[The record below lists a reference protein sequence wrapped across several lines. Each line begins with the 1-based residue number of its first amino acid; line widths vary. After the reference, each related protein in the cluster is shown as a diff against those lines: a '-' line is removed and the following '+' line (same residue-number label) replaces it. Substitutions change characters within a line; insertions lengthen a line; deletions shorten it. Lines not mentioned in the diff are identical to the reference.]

1 MTKNVKPKGG
11 NLVKLKSK
19 LLALAATAVMAVAG
33 PAAAQDW
40 APDGP
45 LTIQIGFG
53 AGGST
58 DTMGRVIAQVMKE
71 NTGWNI
77 VVENKPGGGGVAM
90 FTGLSQMP
98 PRGNVVGMGVSIPV
112 LVELVNRGDQ
122 LPFDVDSFDYL
133 GTMAKAELAL
143 VASKDAPFDDLEG
156 MVAFAKDQGTL
167 PIATMAPPQVLMMNQ
182 TTSATGAEFNL
193 VTADGGAEVM
203 KLILG
208 GQVLAGFGSGEHF
221 PYLESGD
228 MKVIAGANQS
238 RLSYAPDVKTFT
250 ESGVAA
256 YVDPIFFFAMTG
268 GTDPAA
274 VEAIAAAIEGAMDAP
289 EVAEIVKNAVQGSP
303 INMGT
308 DGTYQMM
315 VDGLANAKVLFAK

>member
-1 MTKNVKPKGG
+1 MTIKTKI
-11 NLVKLKSK
+11 
-19 LLALAATAVMAVAG
+19 LALS
-33 PAAAQDW
+33 AAALMAISAPVAAEDW

-58 DTMGRVIAQVMKE
+58 DTMGRVLGQVMKE

-98 PRGNVVGMGVSIPV
+98 ANNNIIGMGVSIPV
-112 LVELVNRGDQ
+112 LVQLVQRGDQ
-122 LPFDVDSFDYL
+122 LPFDQDSFDYL
-133 GTMAKAELAL
+133 GTIAKAELAL

-156 MVAFAKDQGTL
+156 MVAHAKAEGSL
-167 PIATMAPPQVLMMNQ
+167 AVATMAPPQVLMMKA
-182 TTSATGAEFNL
+182 TTKTLGADFNL

-208 GQVLAGFGSGEHF
+208 GQVLAGFGSGEQF

-228 MKVIAGANQS
+228 MKIIAGANQE
-238 RLSYAPDVKTFT
+238 RLSFAPDVKTFV
-250 ESGVAA
+250 ESGVNAF
-256 YVDPIFFFAMTG
+256 VDPVFFLAMTK
-268 GTDPAA
+268 GTDPEA
-274 VEAIAAAIEGAMDAP
+274 VKAIAAAIDQAIKSDAI
-289 EVAEIVKNAVQGSP
+289 AEIVLNAVKGAP
-303 INMGT
+303 INLGPEGT
-308 DGTYQMM
+308 HKMM
-315 VDGLANAKVLFAK
+315 VDGLDAAKVLFAE

>member
-1 MTKNVKPKGG
+1 M
-11 NLVKLKSK
+11 KLKSK
-19 LLALAATAVMAVAG
+19 ILSLGAAALMAVAA
-33 PAAAQDW
+33 PAVAEDW

-45 LTIQIGFG
+45 LTIEIGFG

-58 DTMGRVIAQVMKE
+58 DTMGRVLASVMEE

-90 FTGLSQMP
+90 FTGLSQRP
-98 PRGNVVGMGVSIPV
+98 ANGTTIGMGVSIPV
-112 LVELVNRGDQ
+112 LVQLVQRGDS
-122 LPFDVDSFDYL
+122 LPFDTESFDYL
-133 GTMAKAELAL
+133 GTIAVAELAL

-156 MVAFAKDQGTL
+156 LVAYSKENSGATV
-167 PIATMAPPQVLMMNQ
+167 ATMAPPQVLMMKQ
-182 TTSATGAEFNL
+182 ATAATDATFDL

-228 MKVIAGANQS
+228 MKVIAGANQA

-256 YVDPIFFFAMTG
+256 YVDPVFFLAMRK

-274 VEAIAAAIEGAMDAP
+274 LKAIAAAMDEAIGSP
-289 EVAEIVKNAVQGSP
+289 EVAEIVANAVKGAP
-303 INMGT
+303 HNMGPE
-308 DGTYQMM
+308 GTHQMM

>member
-1 MTKNVKPKGG
+1 MKI
-11 NLVKLKSK
+11 KSK
-19 LLALAATAVMAVAG
+19 IYALAASVAMVFAA
-33 PAAAQDW
+33 PAFAEDW

-58 DTMGRVIAQVMKE
+58 DTMGRVLAQVMKE

-90 FTGLSQMP
+90 FTGLSQRP
-98 PRGNVVGMGVSIPV
+98 ANGKTIGMGVSIPV
-112 LVELVNRGDQ
+112 LVQLVQRGDQ
-122 LPFDVDSFDYL
+122 LPFNIDSFDYL
-133 GTMAKAELAL
+133 GTVAKAELAL
-143 VASKDAPFDDLEG
+143 VAGKDAPFDDLVG
-156 MVAFAKDQGTL
+156 MVAYAKEKGSL
-167 PIATMAPPQVLMMNQ
+167 PVATMAPPQVLMMKQ
-182 TTSATGAEFNL
+182 TKAATGVDFNL

-208 GQVLAGFGSGEHF
+208 GQVLAGFGSGEQY

-228 MKVIAGANQS
+228 MKVIAGANQA
-238 RLSYAPDVKTFT
+238 RLSYAPDVKTFI
-250 ESGVAA
+250 ESGVNA
-256 YVDPIFFFAMTG
+256 YVDPIFFLAMNG

-274 VEAIAAAIEGAMDAP
+274 IEAISAAIDEATKSPDF
-289 EVAEIVKNAVQGSP
+289 AEIVHNAVKGAP

-308 DGTYQMM
+308 EGAKQMM
-315 VDGLANAKVLFAK
+315 VDGLANAKILFAK

>member
-1 MTKNVKPKGG
+1 MTFRNR
-11 NLVKLKSK
+11 
-19 LLALAATAVMAVAG
+19 LLALGASALMALAT
-33 PAAAQDW
+33 PLAAADW

-58 DTMGRVIAQVMKE
+58 DTMGRVLAKVME
-71 NTGWNI
+71 DNTGWDI

-90 FTGLSQMP
+90 FTSLSQRP
-98 PRGNVVGMGVSIPV
+98 PQGKLVGMGVSLPV
-112 LVELVNRGDQ
+112 LVQLVNRGDQ
-122 LPFDVDSFDYL
+122 LPFKVDSFDYL
-133 GTMAKAELAL
+133 GTVAKAKLAL

-156 MVAFAKDQGTL
+156 MIAYAKEQGTL
-167 PIATMAPPQVLMMNQ
+167 PVATMAPPQVLVMNR
-182 TTSATGAEFNL
+182 TAAVTGAEFNL

-208 GQVLAGFGSGEHF
+208 GQVLAGFGSGEQY

-238 RLSYAPDVKTFT
+238 RLSYAPEVKTFI
-250 ESGVAA
+250 ESGINA
-256 YVDPIFFFAMTG
+256 YVDPVFFLAMTG

-274 VEAIAAAIEGAMDAP
+274 VKAIAAAIDAAVKAP
-289 EVAEIVKNAVQGSP
+289 EMAEIVQNAVKGAP
-303 INMGT
+303 LNMGME
-308 DGTYQMM
+308 GTEKMM
-315 VDGLANAKVLFAK
+315 VDGLANAKVLFGK

>member
-1 MTKNVKPKGG
+1 MTFRKR
-11 NLVKLKSK
+11 
-19 LLALAATAVMAVAG
+19 LLALGASALMALAT
-33 PAAAQDW
+33 PLAAADW

-58 DTMGRVIAQVMKE
+58 DTMGRVLAKVME
-71 NTGWNI
+71 DNTGWDI

-90 FTGLSQMP
+90 FTSLSQRP
-98 PRGNVVGMGVSIPV
+98 PQGKLVGMGVSLPV
-112 LVELVNRGDQ
+112 LVQLVNRGDQ
-122 LPFDVDSFDYL
+122 LPFKVDSFDYL
-133 GTMAKAELAL
+133 GTVAKAKLAL

-156 MVAFAKDQGTL
+156 MIAYAKEQGTL
-167 PIATMAPPQVLMMNQ
+167 PVATMAPPQVLVMNR
-182 TTSATGAEFNL
+182 TAAVTGAEFNL

-208 GQVLAGFGSGEHF
+208 GQVLAGFGSGEQY

-238 RLSYAPDVKTFT
+238 RLSYAPEVKTFI
-250 ESGVAA
+250 ESGINA
-256 YVDPIFFFAMTG
+256 YVDPVFFLAMTG

-274 VEAIAAAIEGAMDAP
+274 VKAIAAAIDAAVKAP
-289 EVAEIVKNAVQGSP
+289 EMAEIVQNAVKGAP
-303 INMGT
+303 LNMGME
-308 DGTYQMM
+308 GTEKMM
-315 VDGLANAKVLFAK
+315 VDGLANAKVLFGK

>member
-1 MTKNVKPKGG
+1 M
-11 NLVKLKSK
+11 KLKSK
-19 LLALAATAVMAVAG
+19 ILSFGAAALMALAS
-33 PAAAQDW
+33 PALAEDW

-45 LTIQIGFG
+45 LTLEIGFG

-58 DTMGRVIAQVMKE
+58 DTLGRVLASVMEK

-77 VVENKPGGGGVAM
+77 VVENREGGGGVAM
-90 FTGLSQMP
+90 FTGLSQRP
-98 PRGNVVGMGVSIPV
+98 ADGTVIGMGVSIPV
-112 LVELVNRGDQ
+112 LVQLVQRGDQ
-122 LPFDVDSFDYL
+122 LPFDIESFDYL
-133 GTMAKAELAL
+133 GTVAVAELAL

-156 MVAFAKDQGTL
+156 LVAYSKENSGVAV
-167 PIATMAPPQVLMMNQ
+167 ATMAPPQVLMMKQ
-182 TTSATGAEFNL
+182 TTAATDATFDL

-228 MKVIAGANQS
+228 MKVIASANQA

-256 YVDPIFFFAMTG
+256 YVDPVFFLAMPK

-274 VEAIAAAIEGAMDAP
+274 LEAIAAAMDEAIGSP
-289 EVAEIVKNAVQGSP
+289 EVFLNRGPSTSAGFHPSP
-303 INMGT
+303 
-308 DGTYQMM
+308 
-315 VDGLANAKVLFAK
+315 

>member
-1 MTKNVKPKGG
+1 MKI
-11 NLVKLKSK
+11 KSK
-19 LLALAATAVMAVAG
+19 LLALGASILMAMSAPAVAD
-33 PAAAQDW
+33 DW
-40 APDGP
+40 KPDGP

-58 DTMGRVIAQVMKE
+58 DTMGRVLANIMKE

-90 FTGLSQMP
+90 FTGISQRP
-98 PRGNVVGMGVSIPV
+98 PRGNLVGMGVSIPV
-112 LVELVNRGDQ
+112 LVQLVNRGDQ
-122 LPFDVDSFDYL
+122 LPFDIDSFDYL
-133 GTMAKAELAL
+133 GTVAKAELAL
-143 VASKDAPFDDLEG
+143 VASKDAPFDDLTG
-156 MVAFAKDQGTL
+156 LVAYAKEQGTL
-167 PIATMAPPQVLMMNQ
+167 PVATMAPPQVLIMNQ
-182 TTSATGAEFNL
+182 TQTTTGAAFNL

-238 RLSYAPDVKTFT
+238 RLSYAPEVKTFI
-250 ESGVAA
+250 ESGVNA
-256 YVDPIFFFAMTG
+256 YVDPVFFLAMTG
-268 GTDPAA
+268 GTDPEA
-274 VEAIAAAIEGAMDAP
+274 VKAIATAIDEATKAP
-289 EVAEIVKNAVQGSP
+289 EFAEIVQNAVKGKP

-308 DGTYQMM
+308 DGTKKMM
-315 VDGLANAKVLFAK
+315 VDGLANAKILFAK

>member
-1 MTKNVKPKGG
+1 MKI
-11 NLVKLKSK
+11 KSK
-19 LLALAATAVMAVAG
+19 LLALGASVLMAMSAPAVAD
-33 PAAAQDW
+33 DW
-40 APDGP
+40 KPDGP

-58 DTMGRVIAQVMKE
+58 DTMGRVLANIMKE

-90 FTGLSQMP
+90 FTGISQRP
-98 PRGNVVGMGVSIPV
+98 PRGNLVGMGVSIPV
-112 LVELVNRGDQ
+112 LVQLVNRGDQ
-122 LPFDVDSFDYL
+122 LPFDIDSFDYL
-133 GTMAKAELAL
+133 GTVAKAELAL
-143 VASKDAPFDDLEG
+143 VASKDAPFDDLTG
-156 MVAFAKDQGTL
+156 LVAYAKEQGTL
-167 PIATMAPPQVLMMNQ
+167 PVATMAPPQVLIMNQ
-182 TTSATGAEFNL
+182 TQTTTGAAFNL

-238 RLSYAPDVKTFT
+238 RLSYAPEVKTFI
-250 ESGVAA
+250 ESGVNA
-256 YVDPIFFFAMTG
+256 YVDPVFFLAMTG
-268 GTDPAA
+268 GTDPEA
-274 VEAIAAAIEGAMDAP
+274 VKAIATAIDEATKAP
-289 EVAEIVKNAVQGSP
+289 EFAEIVQNAVKGKP

-308 DGTYQMM
+308 DGTKKMM
-315 VDGLANAKVLFAK
+315 VDGLANAKILFAK

>member
-1 MTKNVKPKGG
+1 MKLTTK
-11 NLVKLKSK
+11 LM
-19 LLALAATAVMAVAG
+19 ALATSAVMALAP
-33 PAAAQDW
+33 PAFAEDW

-58 DTMGRVIAQVMKE
+58 DTMGRVLAEVMKK

-90 FTGLSQMP
+90 FTGLSQRP
-98 PRGNVVGMGVSIPV
+98 VDNKTIGMGVSIPV
-112 LVELVNRGDQ
+112 LVQLVQRGDQ
-122 LPFDVDSFDYL
+122 LPFDTDSFDYL
-133 GTMAKAELAL
+133 GTVAKAELAL

-156 MVAFAKDQGTL
+156 MIAYAKEQGSL
-167 PIATMAPPQVLMMNQ
+167 PVATMAPPQVLMMNQ
-182 TTSATGAEFNL
+182 TKSTTGADFNL

-208 GQVLAGFGSGEHF
+208 GQVMAGFGSGEHY

-238 RLSYAPDVKTFT
+238 RLSYAPDVRTFI
-250 ESGVAA
+250 ESGVNA
-256 YVDPIFFFAMTG
+256 YVDPVFFLAMRA

-274 VEAIAAAIEGAMDAP
+274 IEAISSAIDEATKAP
-289 EVAEIVKNAVQGSP
+289 EFAKIVQNAVKGDP

-308 DGTYQMM
+308 DGTKQMM
-315 VDGLANAKVLFAK
+315 VDGLANAKILFAK

>member
-1 MTKNVKPKGG
+1 MQ
-11 NLVKLKSK
+11 LKSK
-19 LLALAATAVMAVAG
+19 LLAFAASALVAVSAPALAE
-33 PAAAQDW
+33 DW

-58 DTMGRVIAQVMKE
+58 DTMGRVLAEVMKE

-90 FTGLSQMP
+90 FTGLSQRP
-98 PRGNVVGMGVSIPV
+98 VDNQTIGMGVSIPV
-112 LVELVNRGDQ
+112 LVQLVQRGDQ

-133 GTMAKAELAL
+133 GTVAKAELAL

-156 MVAFAKDQGTL
+156 MIAYAKEQGTL
-167 PIATMAPPQVLMMNQ
+167 PVATMAPPQVLMMNQ
-182 TTSATGAEFNL
+182 TKTTTGADFNL

-208 GQVLAGFGSGEHF
+208 GQVLAGFGSGEHY

-228 MKVIAGANQS
+228 MKVIAGANQA
-238 RLSYAPDVKTFT
+238 RLSYAPEVKTFI
-250 ESGVAA
+250 ESGVSA
-256 YVDPIFFFAMTG
+256 YVDPVFFLAMRD

-274 VEAIAAAIEGAMDAP
+274 LAAISAAIDEATKAP
-289 EVAEIVKNAVQGSP
+289 SFAEIVQNAVKGDP

-308 DGTYQMM
+308 EGTNQMM
-315 VDGLANAKVLFAK
+315 VDGLANAKILFAK